1 MADNAYDNHNDM
13 TGIPMNRPRLSVP
26 PDPHEETEDVPEE
39 WDLQEARAQNDMNLK
54 SIFEGIFAK
63 YGQDFTEVGDEI
75 DLETGD
81 IVVDNGHLLG
91 LEEEGRGNQNQAWG
105 SEEGES
111 ENEEFPGSPH
121 EGGAEEDVDA
131 NTKGVVFEDPV
142 DQTNGSCDPSQPTSN
157 PPVVGDEHLKSRD
170 SALTSTTD
178 NPKTRSVPE
187 LQDMKVSEEG
197 FGPTDPVWK
206 VPELPRRISTPKT
219 ESRVSK
225 VAVTP
230 RLPYLNRQRSPP
242 GSGSLWSLPRPR
254 RPRTETKPKLTPSK
268 TRPRAKRKYHSSP
281 VAPEAL
287 DWSFADIAEG
297 DESDDPLQEYEP
309 SPTPSRKQKIRG
321 KRMRMTTQTDSDL
334 HSRFQGDRGLS
345 GPTESTTP
353 EDQSAKIT
361 ATATVTTSNTDFT
374 EQSHV
379 EQGETQETVANPID
393 SPCDVSAH
401 LPAMQAAAP
410 ASSPIPVS
418 PSVPLPSVELS
429 SSPPRCRRVSP
440 DETRII
446 VRMRYVERNIWKK
459 ILPFLPGRS
468 PNFFNYW
475 RHFHWTK
482 PRANPPKLHTP
493 WSQNELDILDQLQHR
508 EGLSWEDMQHELPNR
523 SKAAIEFELLRL
535 WAGDEVWYG
544 EGNNTL
550 RSDNTLHSSEGLDSS
565 PRSQINE
572 SKNTVDT
579 PISPVTHLN
588 TPSVSQTPTVYLI
601 SDEEDLED
609 APTPDDEEN
618 VEDVPTPD
626 DDEKDVEDAFTP
638 IVDAEGVADTEAP
651 NDQEEEKVAGLPS
664 TPQHRRMPVFHTP
677 NTKDR
682 DLIDITWTMPGSRD
696 SRRARRMLDY
706 R

>member
-1 MADNAYDNHNDM
+1 
-13 TGIPMNRPRLSVP
+13 
-26 PDPHEETEDVPEE
+26 
-39 WDLQEARAQNDMNLK
+39 
-54 SIFEGIFAK
+54 
-63 YGQDFTEVGDEI
+63 
-75 DLETGD
+75 
-81 IVVDNGHLLG
+81 
-91 LEEEGRGNQNQAWG
+91 
-105 SEEGES
+105 
-111 ENEEFPGSPH
+111 
-121 EGGAEEDVDA
+121 
-131 NTKGVVFEDPV
+131 
-142 DQTNGSCDPSQPTSN
+142 
-157 PPVVGDEHLKSRD
+157 
-170 SALTSTTD
+170 
-178 NPKTRSVPE
+178 
-187 LQDMKVSEEG
+187 
-197 FGPTDPVWK
+197 
-206 VPELPRRISTPKT
+206 
-219 ESRVSK
+219 
-225 VAVTP
+225 
-230 RLPYLNRQRSPP
+230 
-242 GSGSLWSLPRPR
+242 
-254 RPRTETKPKLTPSK
+254 
-268 TRPRAKRKYHSSP
+268 
-281 VAPEAL
+281 
-287 DWSFADIAEG
+287 
-297 DESDDPLQEYEP
+297 
-309 SPTPSRKQKIRG
+309 
-321 KRMRMTTQTDSDL
+321 
-334 HSRFQGDRGLS
+334 
-345 GPTESTTP
+345 
-353 EDQSAKIT
+353 
-361 ATATVTTSNTDFT
+361 
-374 EQSHV
+374 
-379 EQGETQETVANPID
+379 
-393 SPCDVSAH
+393 
-401 LPAMQAAAP
+401 
-410 ASSPIPVS
+410 
-418 PSVPLPSVELS
+418 
-429 SSPPRCRRVSP
+429 
-440 DETRII
+440 
-446 VRMRYVERNIWKK
+446 MRYVERNIWKK